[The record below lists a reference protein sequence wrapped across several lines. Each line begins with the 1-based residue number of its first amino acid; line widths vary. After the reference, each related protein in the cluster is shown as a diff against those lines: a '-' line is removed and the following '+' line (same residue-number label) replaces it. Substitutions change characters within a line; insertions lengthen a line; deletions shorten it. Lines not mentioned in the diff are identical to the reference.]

1 MSKKPKWNP
10 NGGFIEEPYRTPLV
24 SPKWSVN
31 WMDEIMH
38 SKATLGGTS
47 AFYQEKVWKVAYS
60 NQQQGEKD
68 GKGGRTLGPKG
79 ILRPTKTQK
88 LLLSAPWHCHRCKET
103 SEKLPLAKLLTSAH
117 GATEGQIIDQAF
129 LQHFVH
135 GKQGHLPLSASLTS
149 TQGWGA
155 GDGICLQR
163 HLGQCGKCPHSRH
176 PFAAFGESCKTR
188 SSKKN
193 IPCVQSLWQIEHIQ
207 CPLPV
212 FCRSTNITNCCV
224 LKAAR
229 SKCVKL
235 HSQKQLESAWPTIFG
250 GIHCG
255 GITCTITPYP

>member
-1 MSKKPKWNP
+1 MALSSLQGRHPRSFHWP
-10 NGGFIEEPYRTPLV
+10 NFSQACMVLLKDSSLTRR
-24 SPKWSVN
+24 
-31 WMDEIMH
+31 
-38 SKATLGGTS
+38 
-47 AFYQEKVWKVAYS
+47 FS
-60 NQQQGEKD
+60 NISFMES
-68 GKGGRTLGPKG
+68 R
-79 ILRPTKTQK
+79 
-88 LLLSAPWHCHRCKET
+88 
-103 SEKLPLAKLLTSAH
+103 
-117 GATEGQIIDQAF
+117 
-129 LQHFVH
+129 
-135 GKQGHLPLSASLTS
+135 GHLPLSASLTS

-155 GDGICLQR
+155 GDGIWLQR

-224 LKAAR
+224 LKAAW